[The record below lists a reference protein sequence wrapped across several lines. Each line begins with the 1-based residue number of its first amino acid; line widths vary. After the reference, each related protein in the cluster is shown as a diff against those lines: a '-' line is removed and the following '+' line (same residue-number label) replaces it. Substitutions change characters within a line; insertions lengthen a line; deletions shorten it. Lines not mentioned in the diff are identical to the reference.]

1 VGDERMKEST
11 LWFLFI
17 VMALVM
23 IIAIPIHLHNFS
35 TLLRPLGAPG
45 YEQALSW
52 EFVRARAKDLFY
64 TTTYIALLGAATYHG
79 MYGVRSIVYELAVT
93 KTYERLVSI
102 VCLIAGAGLFV
113 FGAYVAVASL
123 FL

>member
-1 VGDERMKEST
+1 MKEST

-23 IIAIPIHLHNFS
+23 MIAIPIHLHNFS

-64 TTTYIALLGAATYHG
+64 TITYTALLGAATYHG
-79 MYGVRSIVYELAVT
+79 MYGVRSIVFELTLT
-93 KTYERLVSI
+93 KAYERLVSI
-102 VCLIAGAGLFV
+102 ICLIAGAGLFA
-113 FGAYVAVASL
+113 FGTYVAVAAL
-123 FL
+123 FS

>member
-1 VGDERMKEST
+1 MEHERMKEST

-23 IIAIPIHLHNFS
+23 MIAIPIHLHNFS
-35 TLLRPLGAPG
+35 TLLRSLGAPG

-64 TTTYIALLGAATYHG
+64 TITYTALLGAATYHG
-79 MYGVRSIVYELAVT
+79 MYGVRSIVFELT
-93 KTYERLVSI
+93 LTRTYERLVTI
-102 VCLIAGAGLFV
+102 ICLIAGTGLFA
-113 FGAYVAVASL
+113 FGTYAAVTAL